1 MPRSTVG
8 LVVILALGIVWLAL
22 AAAAQPPEKVHRIGV
37 LLSSGSALWAQPLLE
52 AFRQGLRDLGYVEG
66 QNLVIEY
73 RSAEGHDERL
83 PALAAEL
90 VQLQVEVLVAPG
102 PAPGPAAQHATRTIP
117 IVMAVFDPVERGLI
131 ASFAHPGGNITGVAA
146 LSAELVGKQLELLKE
161 AVPQLAR
168 VAVLAN
174 PHMPGLSVVIHS
186 LTETARVLGL
196 HLHVQEVGSPA
207 ELDQAFAAMIYAG
220 AEAFIMVPETTVL
233 DPEGLHGRI
242 AVLAAQYR
250 LPAISQWKRY
260 VEAGGLM
267 AYGPSLPAWYR
278 RFAYFVDRL
287 LHGAKP
293 ADLPVEVP
301 MKYELVI
308 NLKTAKA
315 LGLTIPPTLLFQADE
330 VLQ

>member
-1 MPRSTVG
+1 MQRRTVG
-8 LVVILALGIVWLAL
+8 LVVILALGVVWWAL
-22 AAAAQPPEKVHRIGV
+22 AADAQPPKKVHRIGM
-37 LLSSGSALWAQPLLE
+37 LLSSASALWAHPLLE

-90 VQLQVEVLVAPG
+90 VQLQVEVMVAPG
-102 PAPGPAAQHATRTIP
+102 PSAGPAAHHATRTIP
-117 IVMAVFDPVERGLI
+117 IVMAVSDPVEQGLI
-131 ASFAHPGGNITGVAA
+131 ASFAHPGGNITGVSN

-161 AVPQLAR
+161 AVPPLAR
-168 VAVLAN
+168 VAVVVN
-174 PHMPGLSVVIHS
+174 PATPGLRLRLQS
-186 LTETARVLGL
+186 LTETARGLGL
-196 HLHVQEVGSPA
+196 HLHVLEVGRPD
-207 ELDQAFAAMIYAG
+207 ELEQAFVALLHAG
-220 AEAFIMVPETTVL
+220 DEAVFVVSEPNVIQ
-233 DPEGLHGRI
+233 GLTGRF
-242 AVLAAQYR
+242 VVFAAQHW
-250 LPAISQWKRY
+250 LPAMYYWKFD

-267 AYGPSLPAWYR
+267 SYGPSLPGMYR

-293 ADLPVEVP
+293 ADLPVEQP

-315 LGLTIPPTLLFQADE
+315 LGLTMPPTLLLQADE
-330 VLQ
+330 VIQ

>member
-1 MPRSTVG
+1 MTA
-8 LVVILALGIVWLAL
+8 LALIILALGLCLAPL
-22 AAAAQPPEKVHRIGV
+22 TADAQPPEKVHRIGV
-37 LLSSGSALWAQPLLE
+37 LLSSGSALWVQPLLE

-66 QNLVIEY
+66 QNLLIEY

-102 PAPGPAAQHATRTIP
+102 PSPGPAAQHATRTIP
-117 IVMAVFDPVERGLI
+117 IVMAVSDPVERGLI
-131 ASFAHPGGNITGVAA
+131 SSFAHPGGNITGVAE
-146 LSAELVGKQLELLKE
+146 LSAELLGKQLELLKE

-168 VAVLAN
+168 AAVLVN
-174 PHMPGLSVVIHS
+174 PHTPGLRFRIHS
-186 LTETARVLGL
+186 LTETAQVLGL
-196 HLHVQEVGSPA
+196 HLHVQEVGRPA
-207 ELDQAFAAMIYAG
+207 EVDQAFAAMSHAG
-220 AEAFIMVPETTVL
+220 AEAFIIVPEPTVL
-233 DPEGLHGRI
+233 DPEGLRGRI

-250 LPAISQWKRY
+250 LPAMYQWKRF

-267 AYGPSLPAWYR
+267 SYGPSLPAWYR

-287 LHGAKP
+287 LKGAKP